1 MKTSPAKGLRL
12 SKNVLRSSAKMAV
25 ATFCS
30 RILGLVREQIMAAYF
45 GASGF
50 TDAFLVAYRIPN
62 LLRDLL
68 AEGAFSAAFVPTFT
82 EANQESAQK
91 GRELLWE
98 LVTILSLITGVLTI
112 LIFAFAPEIIS
123 VFAPSF
129 VADPVKF
136 DITVT
141 LTRIM
146 CPFLFFIS
154 LAALYMGA
162 LNSLHVFFVPALA
175 PASYNIM
182 SILCML
188 FLSGWLSR
196 HGYAPLLCLGSG
208 SMLGGFMQAVVQIP
222 LVFKYGYAPTK
233 PAQWWSPRAKKVILL
248 LGPGLIG
255 FAATQI
261 NLLVNTVLATSA
273 AVGATSWLNYA
284 FRLFQLPVGILSVS
298 IGNSNLVHFSA
309 AWKKGVRATAIQSLS
324 SSYYLS
330 FLMVLP
336 AMALLYTLSDEVV
349 HVVFERG
356 RFSALSTIMTAQAL
370 RMYVIGLPL
379 YSLYKI
385 LVPTFYAID
394 KQRTPVIASLVSVAF
409 NIAFCWYMTPRYGFK
424 MLALGTTLS
433 MLLNCLIQCWRIN
446 CDLALG
452 RGFFISARLL
462 KLIFATGLMAIVS
475 ELMSPL
481 VFGLEYTV
489 VHKFLSLCLIG
500 AVSTSVFLL
509 SLVTM
514 RERAAA
520 RALLTALTARFKKR

>member
-1 MKTSPAKGLRL
+1 MAT
-12 SKNVLRSSAKMAV
+12 KNVLRSSAKMAV

-45 GASGF
+45 GASGL

-82 EANQESAQK
+82 EANHESPQK
-91 GRELLWE
+91 ARELLWE
-98 LVTILSLITGVLTI
+98 LVVILSLITGLLTV
-112 LIFAFAPEIIS
+112 LIFAFAPELIRI
-123 VFAPSF
+123 FAPTF
-129 VADPVKF
+129 IEDPFKF
-136 DITVT
+136 EITVT

-154 LAALYMGA
+154 LAALFMGA

-175 PASYNIM
+175 PSSYNIM
-182 SILCML
+182 CILSML
-188 FLSGWLSR
+188 LLGGWLSAN
-196 HGYAPLLCLGSG
+196 GYPPVLCLGWG

-222 LVFKYGYAPTK
+222 LLFKYGYAPTR
-233 PAQWWSPRAKKVILL
+233 PAKWGSPRAKKVIKL

-309 AWKKGVRATAIQSLS
+309 AWKKNDRIGAIDSLR

-349 HVVFERG
+349 RVIFERG
-356 RFSALSTIMTAQAL
+356 RFNAISTMMTGQAL
-370 RMYVIGLPL
+370 RMYVLGLPL

-394 KQRTPVIASLVSVAF
+394 RQKIPVIASLISVIF
-409 NIAFCWYMTPRYGFK
+409 NIVFCWTLTPIYGFE

-433 MLLNCLIQCWRIN
+433 MLVNCLIQCWYIN
-446 CDLALG
+446 SDLALG
-452 RGFFISARLL
+452 RSFFFSKPLF
-462 KLIFATGLMAIVS
+462 KLILSTVIMATLS

-481 VFGLEYTV
+481 VSYFGKGVLLELLGLT
-489 VHKFLSLCLIG
+489 LIG
-500 AVSTSVFLL
+500 AVTTSVFLI
-509 SLVTM
+509 SM
-514 RERAAA
+514 FIMGEREAA
-520 RALLTALTARFKKR
+520 RALVQKITARFKKR